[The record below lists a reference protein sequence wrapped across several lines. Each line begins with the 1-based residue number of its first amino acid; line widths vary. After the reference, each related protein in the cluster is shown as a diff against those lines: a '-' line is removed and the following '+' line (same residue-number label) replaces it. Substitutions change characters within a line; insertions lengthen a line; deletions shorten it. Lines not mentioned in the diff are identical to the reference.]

1 MMQQKPRHS
10 DKHPTLL
17 CTQLIKLMRIERFVD
32 TPHTTDVT
40 LICHNGGLQ
49 QLKFSLPH

>member
-1 MMQQKPRHS
+1 
-10 DKHPTLL
+10 
-17 CTQLIKLMRIERFVD
+17 MRIERFVD

-49 QLKFSLPH
+49 LATLSCKALSFYVLKCKML